1 MIHIQQPKVY
11 RTQGRYIKRLIEP
24 REVAALVA
32 YLCSEA
38 ASVVTCA
45 TWTIDLGCGRQ
56 DKERITW

>member
-1 MIHIQQPKVY
+1 MIHIQQPTVY
-11 RTQGRYIKRLIEP
+11 RSQGRYIKRLPEP

-45 TWTIDLGCGRQ
+45 TWTIDLGWTAR
-56 DKERITW
+56 